1 MTEQLNVSRIEKT
14 ARFGLPKTLSA
25 QLLSLLAVSLLAA
38 QMISAAVIFRAQ
50 KLQLDNAL
58 ASEAAFKLGGALSEL
73 SRRGLI
79 PGATVDPEENVS
91 SFEGSVAARLAAG
104 LDWDERFD
112 SRLSPDQSEAEQ
124 TNPAII
130 KPMRPADRL
139 FAGSLNQGAFDQ
151 GSYPGEQNMRRPRF
165 RYLITSSQPAS
176 VPKFDTAQALTL
188 KLLSD
193 RGFPLSDL
201 RLYYRSNPQSAA
213 DRSGFM
219 ELFDA
224 QSSSSPLKGRTDNQ
238 SLVAAVRIGR
248 GTNELLN
255 RSDISSDLSPTRL
268 ARLPNNPGMSPEN
281 TAQPQQWVTVTL
293 RLPKPTSSIA
303 LVLILQTLVLYL
315 LVLLPLA
322 WLIKRIAAPLDELT
336 DSARHFVKTSKSTH
350 VNPRGPSDVQRLSVA
365 FNRMQ
370 QRIDT
375 LLKEKDMMLGAIGHD
390 LKTPL
395 AALRVRSETLSSPAR
410 EPMIASIERIDQML
424 SDILSLARLG
434 QGALT
439 TQSVSLSALLELIVS
454 EYEDLQKPVTLINP
468 PRVTAQL
475 QVSWITRAITNLID
489 NALRYGHSAE
499 VRLIAASAEASS
511 EAAHKTTDK
520 PLAQSSKF
528 SSKTGAD
535 TKNPSTQTTQ
545 DSAAWIIQIDDQGPG
560 IDPVLIPR
568 LLEPFERLEGSRSS
582 SLGGA
587 GLGLTL
593 TQAIC
598 DQHGLSLKLT
608 NRLGSKAEVVGLR
621 AQIISTRSS
630 PADCGK
636 IT

>member
-1 MTEQLNVSRIEKT
+1 
-14 ARFGLPKTLSA
+14 
-25 QLLSLLAVSLLAA
+25 
-38 QMISAAVIFRAQ
+38 
-50 KLQLDNAL
+50 
-58 ASEAAFKLGGALSEL
+58 
-73 SRRGLI
+73 
-79 PGATVDPEENVS
+79 
-91 SFEGSVAARLAAG
+91 
-104 LDWDERFD
+104 
-112 SRLSPDQSEAEQ
+112 
-124 TNPAII
+124 
-130 KPMRPADRL
+130 MRPANRI
-139 FAGSLNQGAFDQ
+139 FAGSLNQRPLDQGSWDQGAFDQ
-151 GSYPGEQNMRRPRF
+151 GSYLGEQNMRRPRF

-201 RLYYRSNPQSAA
+201 RLYYRNNPPSAA

-219 ELFDA
+219 GLFDT
-224 QSSSSPLKGRTDNQ
+224 QNTSSPLKRSTNNQ
-238 SLVAAVRIGR
+238 SLVAAVQIGR
-248 GTNELLN
+248 GTSELLN
-255 RSDISSDLSPTRL
+255 RSDISSDMSPARL
-268 ARLPNNPGMSPEN
+268 ALLLHHSGRSAEDG
-281 TAQPQQWVTVTL
+281 TQAQQWVTVTL

-303 LVLILQTLVLYL
+303 LVLVLQTLVLYL

-370 QRIDT
+370 QRIEA
-375 LLKEKDMMLGAIGHD
+375 LLREKDVMLGAIGHD

-489 NALRYGHSAE
+489 NALRYGQTAE
-499 VRLIAASAEASS
+499 VRLITASTEASS
-511 EAAHKTTDK
+511 EVVHKTADQA
-520 PLAQSSKF
+520 LAQSNKLSP
-528 SSKTGAD
+528 KTRVD
-535 TKNPSTQTTQ
+535 TQ
-545 DSAAWIIQIDDQGPG
+545 DHSDQTAQTSAAWIIQIDDQGPG
-560 IDPVLIPR
+560 INPDLIPR

-582 SLGGA
+582 ALGGA

-598 DQHGLSLKLT
+598 DQHGLRLNLT
-608 NRLGSKAEVVGLR
+608 NRLGSKGQVIGLR
-621 AQIISTRSS
+621 AQIISPRS
-630 PADCGK
+630 
-636 IT
+636 